1 MKKLMTLVACAALA
15 LPVFARVNSN
25 LRADSFRAIIGDA
38 ANIQKDAEALSR
50 DLKAKNLD
58 PGKIKADID
67 LLGQHIAN
75 LRTDVESV
83 ESHAAEF
90 NAAQQKDWALIKE
103 KVQLLTIFHERKTEL
118 MNSGDF
124 KKNRAM
130 LRAHADGIAKRA
142 QMLQVTASRLDK

>member
-1 MKKLMTLVACAALA
+1 MKKILTLVACAALS
-15 LPVFARVNSN
+15 LPVFARVNGN
-25 LRADSFRAIIGDA
+25 LRADTFRSVIGDA

-50 DLKAKNLD
+50 DMKSKTLD
-58 PGKIKADID
+58 AGKIKADID
-67 LLGQHIAN
+67 TLGQHIAN
-75 LRTDVESV
+75 LRKDVEQL
-83 ESHAAEF
+83 ESHASSF
-90 NAAQQKDWALIKE
+90 TPAQQKDWALIKE

-142 QMLQVTASRLDK
+142 EMLQQTASRLDK